1 MPVLQEAHAPQRD
14 QVKADHTE
22 KGRVELWQK
31 KRRRAAEP
39 GSAKKSELKKVT
51 WPNQKTVVKNTG
63 TVLLCSLLIGA
74 CIWIFDGVA
83 YSLIQAILSLFQ
95 G

>member
-1 MPVLQEAHAPQRD
+1 MRVKVTLRCNECKQRNYNTMKNKKNTPGQARAQQVLPVLQEAHAPQRD

-39 GSAKKSELKKVT
+39 GSAK
-51 WPNQKTVVKNTG
+51 
-63 TVLLCSLLIGA
+63 
-74 CIWIFDGVA
+74 
-83 YSLIQAILSLFQ
+83 
-95 G
+95 

>member
-1 MPVLQEAHAPQRD
+1 MAEEK
-14 QVKADHTE
+14 KAKKDR
-22 KGRVELWQK
+22 GRWFREM
-31 KRRRAAEP
+31 
-39 GSAKKSELKKVT
+39 KSELKKIV
-51 WPNQKTVVKNTG
+51 WPTRQTVVKNTG